1 MSQPKVTV
9 YSAEW
14 CPWCKLTKQWLDKH
28 SIQYTEIDIDKS
40 PKAAEEVVE
49 KSGQEGI
56 PVIDIDGNI
65 VVGFNEPALK
75 KLLGIK

>member
-1 MSQPKVTV
+1 MSPLKMTV
-9 YSAEW
+9 YSVEW
-14 CPWCKLTKQWLDKH
+14 CQWCKLTKDWLDKKK
-28 SIQYTEIDIDKS
+28 IEYTEIDVDRS
-40 PKAAEEVVE
+40 PKAAEEVFQ

-56 PVIDIDGNI
+56 PVVDIDGNI